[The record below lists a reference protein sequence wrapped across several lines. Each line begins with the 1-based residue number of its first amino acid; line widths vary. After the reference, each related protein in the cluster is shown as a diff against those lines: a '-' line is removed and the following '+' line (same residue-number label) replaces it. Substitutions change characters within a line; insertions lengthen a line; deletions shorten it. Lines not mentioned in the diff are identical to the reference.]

1 MMKNKS
7 TIARLLAEEDIHVVN
22 KVMDTA
28 YFNIKKRELGLPI
41 WKDEVSK
48 IEEEL
53 MVCHEIGHALWT
65 SMDMIE
71 KATERKLNA
80 SFVNILE
87 DARIEKFVKR
97 KYPGSVNLFK
107 KGYAALSARDFF
119 GIADEGVNSCNLID
133 RINLFFKGQEGVEF
147 SDEEKVFVNR
157 TEKLETEDEVLDL
170 AEELYKYME
179 ENPETDKHNN
189 GDVGDGESMDAPE
202 SMGSPDGSGSGDSGE
217 GDSGEENSEENSEE
231 GGNTRTSVAGDT
243 SGDLRSDNG
252 SSNDNSGNSLEEGED
267 DGESAN
273 STSSSDDDTGDSDG
287 DADDIGNNSSKGSE
301 VGGNATSHAP
311 SGVPEAKTDKAL
323 SDGLKSLVDGS
334 ATEKV
339 YGRIPKIDSS
349 KFIVGYKTIIAQM
362 GANYVS
368 NDTWIEYSLNQVKEF
383 KNDSKKTVNYM
394 VKEFEM
400 KKSADQY
407 ARAATS
413 KTGTL
418 DMGAL
423 HTYKFNDDL
432 FKKVTTLPGAT
443 NHGMV
448 IILDWSGSMCDNLM
462 GTVEQLLQL
471 VMFCRRTKIPFEVF
485 AFSSCYMSEIGYS
498 APSGYVDVDYGELPI
513 SIDMRLLN
521 FFSSK
526 MSVAEEEKMMHYLW
540 MIAKRYNR
548 VYEDWSKTGYPA
560 NPPRQF
566 MLGGTPLNDAII
578 TLMDFLP
585 KYKKAAGVQKINTI
599 FLTDGASNHLPG
611 IKDEKGDR
619 DFYQPFG
626 RENLLIDPVTNKRYE
641 FDGYGRGQNIT
652 DTLLKALKERVPG
665 MNVVGF
671 FLAGSGRK
679 GAISRNTWYYILRDT
694 SVTIDRAMI
703 EMRKDKVVVLESTGY
718 DQYYIL
724 PGGAA
729 LVVENDG
736 LDDKLVG
743 ASKGK
748 LKTAF
753 AKSSKGRIQSRVLLN
768 KFVGMVA

>member
-22 KVMDTA
+22 KKMDTA

-41 WKDEVSK
+41 WKDEISK
-48 IEEEL
+48 VEEEL

-65 SMDMIE
+65 SMNMIK
-71 KATERKLNA
+71 KAEARGLNA

-107 KGYAALSARDFF
+107 KGYAALGARDFF
-119 GIADEGVNSCNLID
+119 GIANEGVNSCNLID
-133 RINLFFKGQEGVEF
+133 RINLFFKGQDGVEF
-147 SDEEKVFVNR
+147 SDEEKVFVDR
-157 TEKLETEDEVLDL
+157 ADKLETEDEVLDL

-179 ENPETDKHNN
+179 DNPETDKHDNGESAPSDTGDNGGETSNDTAGADNN
-189 GDVGDGESMDAPE
+189 VRSSDNTGADASGNDVGDEN
-202 SMGSPDGSGSGDSGE
+202 DG
-217 GDSGEENSEENSEE
+217 
-231 GGNTRTSVAGDT
+231 
-243 SGDLRSDNG
+243 
-252 SSNDNSGNSLEEGED
+252 D
-267 DGESAN
+267 D
-273 STSSSDDDTGDSDG
+273 DG
-287 DADDIGNNSSKGSE
+287 DAASGSAGESDDGDDVKDSADTSEGSE
-301 VGGNATSHAP
+301 VGGDATSSSPA
-311 SGVPEAKTDKAL
+311 SVPEAKTDKAL
-323 SDGLKSLVDGS
+323 SDALKSLVDGD
-334 ATEKV
+334 ANEKV
-339 YGRIPKIDSS
+339 YGRIPKVDSS
-349 KFIVGYKTIIAQM
+349 EFIVDYKTVIDELSSHYSPSDDQ
-362 GANYVS
+362 
-368 NDTWIEYSLNQVKEF
+368 WIDYSLGEVKEF

-448 IILDWSGSMCDNLM
+448 MVLDWSGSMVDNLK
-462 GTVEQLLQL
+462 GTIEQLLQL

-485 AFSSCYMSEIGYS
+485 AFTSCYKHLGGYYNR
-498 APSGYVDVDYGELPI
+498 GTYLDVNYGEMTI
-513 SIDMRLLN
+513 SDKMSLLN

-526 MSVAEEEKMMHYLW
+526 MSAAEEEKMMHYLW
-540 MIAKRYNR
+540 MVGKRYNR
-548 VYEDWSKTGYPA
+548 TYEDWATTGFPV
-560 NPPRQF
+560 NPPSQYS
-566 MLGGTPLNDAII
+566 LGGTPLDDAIVV
-578 TLMDFLP
+578 LMDFLP

-599 FLTDGASNHLPG
+599 FLTDGASNSLPG
-611 IKDEKGDR
+611 VKDNNVHG
-619 DFYQPFG
+619 DFYQGF
-626 RENLLIDPVTNKRYE
+626 RKENLLIDPVTNKRYE
-641 FDGYGRGQNIT
+641 FGDYNNDIT
-652 DTLLKALKERVPG
+652 DTLLKALKGRVSG

-679 GAISRNTWYYILRDT
+679 GTVSRNTWFYLLRGGTTTADA
-694 SVTIDRAMI
+694 AMA
-703 EMRKDKVVVLESTGY
+703 EMRKNKVVVLESKGY

-729 LVVENDG
+729 LAVENDG

-753 AKSSKGRIQSRVLLN
+753 AKSNKGRIQSRVLLN

>member
-22 KVMDTA
+22 KKMDTA

-48 IEEEL
+48 VEEEL

-65 SMDMIE
+65 SIDMIE
-71 KATERKLNA
+71 KAKERDLNH

-97 KYPGSVNLFK
+97 KYPGSINLFK
-107 KGYAALSARDFF
+107 KGYGALAARDFF
-119 GIADEGVNSCNLID
+119 GIGDEGVNSCNLID
-133 RINLFFKGQEGVEF
+133 RINLFFKLQDGIKF

-157 TEKLETEDEVLDL
+157 AEKLETEDEVLDL

-179 ENPETDKHNN
+179 ENPETDKH
-189 GDVGDGESMDAPE
+189 DDGESDKTVGNGESAPKN
-202 SMGSPDGSGSGDSGE
+202 PSGE
-217 GDSGEENSEENSEE
+217 GDSGEKDSKKD
-231 GGNTRTSVAGDT
+231 GDT
-243 SGDLRSDNG
+243 GDSIRPDND
-252 SSNDNSGNSLEEGED
+252 SSNDNFGNGLEEKGEE
-267 DGESAN
+267 DGESTN
-273 STSSSDDDTGDSDG
+273 SASGSDDSTSDDDAG
-287 DADDIGNNSSKGSE
+287 ADDTGTDTSKGSD
-301 VGGNATSHAP
+301 VGGNATSSA
-311 SGVPEAKTDKAL
+311 SAGVPEAKTDKAL
-323 SDGLKSLVDGS
+323 SDALKSLVDGT
-334 ATEKV
+334 ANEKV
-339 YGRIPKIDSS
+339 YGRIPKVDSS
-349 KFIVGYKTIIAQM
+349 KFIVDYKTIIAEL
-362 GANYVS
+362 GGHYLS
-368 NDTWIEYSLNQVKEF
+368 NDTWVEHSLGQVKEF

-407 ARAATS
+407 ARAATA

-443 NHGMV
+443 NHGMI

-462 GTVEQLLQL
+462 STIEQLLQL

-485 AFSSCYMSEIGYS
+485 AFSSCY
-498 APSGYVDVDYGELPI
+498 ATSGAMYGGEVVGVDYGEITI
-513 SIDMRLLN
+513 SEKMRLINL
-521 FFSSK
+521 FSSK
-526 MSVAEEEKMMHYLW
+526 MSAAEEEKRMHYLW
-540 MIAKRYNR
+540 MIGKRYNR
-548 VYEDWSKTGYPA
+548 TYEDWRFTGYPS
-560 NPPRQF
+560 NPPSKYS
-566 MLGGTPLNDAII
+566 LGGTPLNDAIVV
-578 TLMDFLP
+578 LMDFLP

-599 FLTDGASNHLPG
+599 FLTDGASNNLIG
-611 IKDEKGDR
+611 VKDIKDDNEYFQGFLK
-619 DFYQPFG
+619 
-626 RENLLIDPVTNKRYE
+626 ENLLIDPVTNKRYE
-641 FDGYGRGQNIT
+641 FGGYGRGQGVT
-652 DTLLKALKERVPG
+652 DALLKALKGRVPG

-679 GAISRNTWYYILRDT
+679 GAVSRNTWYYILRDT
-694 SVTIDRAMI
+694 NVSTESAMA
-703 EMRKDKVVVLESTGY
+703 EMRKDKVVVLESHGY

-729 LVVENDG
+729 LAVENDG

-753 AKSSKGRIQSRVLLN
+753 SKSNKGRIQSRVLLN

>member
-22 KVMDTA
+22 KKMDTA

-71 KATERKLNA
+71 KAEARGLNA

-107 KGYAALSARDFF
+107 KGYAALGARDFF
-119 GIADEGVNSCNLID
+119 GIANEGVNSCNLID
-133 RINLFFKGQEGVEF
+133 RINLFFKGQDGVEF
-147 SDEEKVFVNR
+147 SDEEKVFVDR
-157 TEKLETEDEVLDL
+157 TDKLETEDEVLDL

-179 ENPETDKHNN
+179 DNPETDKHDN
-189 GDVGDGESMDAPE
+189 GESDKTVGNGESAPKN
-202 SMGSPDGSGSGDSGE
+202 PSGE
-217 GDSGEENSEENSEE
+217 GDSGEKNSKED
-231 GGNTRTSVAGDT
+231 GDT
-243 SGDLRSDNG
+243 GDSIRPDND
-252 SSNDNSGNSLEEGED
+252 SSNDNSGNGLEEE
-267 DGESAN
+267 DGESADN
-273 STSSSDDDTGDSDG
+273 TSGSDDSTGDDDAGADDTGTDT
-287 DADDIGNNSSKGSE
+287 SKGSE
-301 VGGNATSHAP
+301 VGGNATSSAP
-311 SGVPEAKTDKAL
+311 AGVPEAKTDKAL
-323 SDGLKSLVDGS
+323 SDALKSFVDDT
-334 ATEKV
+334 ANEKI
-339 YGRIPKIDSS
+339 YGRIPKVDSS
-349 KFIVGYKTIIAQM
+349 KFIVDYKTVVAEL
-362 GANYVS
+362 GGH
-368 NDTWIEYSLNQVKEF
+368 YSSEDKWVVNSLGEVKDF

-448 IILDWSGSMCDNLM
+448 MVLDWSGSMVDNLK
-462 GTVEQLLQL
+462 GTIEQLLQL

-485 AFSSCYMSEIGYS
+485 AFTSCYNSGYGYS
-498 APSGYVDVDYGELPI
+498 RGTYLDVNYGEITI
-513 SIDMRLLN
+513 SDNMKLLN

-526 MSVAEEEKMMHYLW
+526 MSAAEEEKMMHYLW
-540 MIAKRYNR
+540 MIGKRYNR
-548 VYEDWSKTGYPA
+548 TYEDWGVTGFPV
-560 NPPRQF
+560 NPPSKYS
-566 MLGGTPLNDAII
+566 LGGTPLNDAIVV
-578 TLMDFLP
+578 LMNFMP

-599 FLTDGASNHLPG
+599 FLTDGASNSLPG
-611 IKDEKGDR
+611 VKDNGEYG
-619 DFYQPFG
+619 DFYQGFR

-641 FDGYGRGQNIT
+641 FDDYNNGATN
-652 DTLLKALKERVPG
+652 TLLKALKDRVPG

-679 GAISRNTWYYILRDT
+679 GAVSRNTWYYLLMGGTTTADA
-694 SVTIDRAMI
+694 AMA
-703 EMRKDKVVVLESTGY
+703 EMRKNKVVVLESKGY

-729 LVVENDG
+729 LAVENDG

-753 AKSSKGRIQSRVLLN
+753 AKSNKGRIQSRVLLN

>member
-22 KVMDTA
+22 KAMDTA

-41 WKDEVSK
+41 WKDEISK
-48 IEEEL
+48 VEEEL

-65 SMDMIE
+65 SMNMIN
-71 KATERKLNA
+71 KAEARGLNA

-107 KGYAALSARDFF
+107 KGYAALAARDFF
-119 GIADEGVNSCNLID
+119 GIAETGVNSCNLID
-133 RINLFFKGQEGVEF
+133 RINLFFKGQDGVEF
-147 SDEEKVFVNR
+147 SDEEKVFVDR
-157 TEKLETEDEVLDL
+157 ADKLETEDEVLDL

-179 ENPETDKHNN
+179 DNPETDKHDN
-189 GDVGDGESMDAPE
+189 GESAP
-202 SMGSPDGSGSGDSGE
+202 SDTGDSGE
-217 GDSGEENSEENSEE
+217 KSSEES
-231 GGNTRTSVAGDT
+231 GDT
-243 SGDLRSDNG
+243 SDDLRSTDD
-252 SSNDNSGNSLEEGED
+252 STVDNSGSNVGDED
-267 DGESAN
+267 DG
-273 STSSSDDDTGDSDG
+273 DDDGDASSGSAGDSDDAG
-287 DADDIGNNSSKGSE
+287 DDTKDGADTSKGSE
-301 VGGNATSHAP
+301 VGGNATSSAP
-311 SGVPEAKTDKAL
+311 ASVPEAKTDKAL
-323 SDGLKSLVDGS
+323 SDALKSLVDGD
-334 ATEKV
+334 ANEKV
-339 YGRIPKIDSS
+339 YGRIPKVDSS
-349 KFIVGYKTIIAQM
+349 KFIVDYKTVVTEL
-362 GANYVS
+362 GANYPSDDKWVG
-368 NDTWIEYSLNQVKEF
+368 TSLGELKEF

-448 IILDWSGSMCDNLM
+448 MVLDWSGSMVDNLK
-462 GTVEQLLQL
+462 GTIEQLLQL

-485 AFSSCYMSEIGYS
+485 AFTSCYKHLGGYYNR
-498 APSGYVDVDYGELPI
+498 GTYLDVNYGEMTI
-513 SIDMRLLN
+513 SDKMSLLN

-526 MSVAEEEKMMHYLW
+526 MSAAEEEKMMHYLW
-540 MIAKRYNR
+540 MVGKRYNR
-548 VYEDWSKTGYPA
+548 TYEDWATTGFPL
-560 NPPRQF
+560 NPPSQYS
-566 MLGGTPLNDAII
+566 LGGTPLDDAIVV
-578 TLMDFLP
+578 LMDFLP

-599 FLTDGASNHLPG
+599 FLTDGASNSLPG
-611 IKDEKGDR
+611 VKDNNVHG
-619 DFYQPFG
+619 DFYQGF
-626 RENLLIDPVTNKRYE
+626 RKENLLIDPVTNKRYE
-641 FDGYGRGQNIT
+641 FGDYNNDIT
-652 DTLLKALKERVPG
+652 DTLLKALKGRVSG

-679 GAISRNTWYYILRDT
+679 GTVSRNTWYYLLRGGTTTADA
-694 SVTIDRAMI
+694 AMA
-703 EMRKDKVVVLESTGY
+703 EMRKNKVVVLESKGY

-729 LVVENDG
+729 LAVENDG

-753 AKSSKGRIQSRVLLN
+753 AKSNKGRIQSRVLLN

>member
-22 KVMDTA
+22 KKMDTA

-41 WKDEVSK
+41 WKDEISK
-48 IEEEL
+48 VEEEL

-65 SMDMIE
+65 SMNMIN
-71 KATERKLNA
+71 KAEARGLNS

-107 KGYAALSARDFF
+107 KGYAALAARDFF
-119 GIADEGVNSCNLID
+119 GIANEGVNSCNLID
-133 RINLFFKGQEGVEF
+133 RINLFFKGQDGVEF
-147 SDEEKVFVNR
+147 SDEEKIFVDR
-157 TEKLETEDEVLDL
+157 ADKLETEDEVLDL

-179 ENPETDKHNN
+179 DNPETDKHDNGESAPSDTGDNGGETSNDTAGADNN
-189 GDVGDGESMDAPE
+189 VRSSDNTGADASGNDVGD
-202 SMGSPDGSGSGDSGE
+202 
-217 GDSGEENSEENSEE
+217 
-231 GGNTRTSVAGDT
+231 
-243 SGDLRSDNG
+243 
-252 SSNDNSGNSLEEGED
+252 D
-267 DGESAN
+267 DG
-273 STSSSDDDTGDSDG
+273 DDDG
-287 DADDIGNNSSKGSE
+287 DAASGSAGESDDAGDDTESSADTSKGSE
-301 VGGNATSHAP
+301 VGGNDTSSAP
-311 SGVPEAKTDKAL
+311 AGVPEAKTDKAL
-323 SDGLKSLVDGS
+323 SDALKSLVDGD
-334 ATEKV
+334 ANEKV
-339 YGRIPKIDSS
+339 YGRIPKVDSS
-349 KFIVGYKTIIAQM
+349 EFIVDYKTVVTEL
-362 GANYVS
+362 GANYSSEEKWVE
-368 NDTWIEYSLNQVKEF
+368 TSLGELKEF

-448 IILDWSGSMCDNLM
+448 MVLDWSGSMVDNLK
-462 GTVEQLLQL
+462 GTIEQLLQL

-485 AFSSCYMSEIGYS
+485 AFTSCYKGLSGYYS
-498 APSGYVDVDYGELPI
+498 RGTYVDVNFGEIAI
-513 SIDMRLLN
+513 SDNMSLLN

-526 MSVAEEEKMMHYLW
+526 MSAAEEEKMMHYLW
-540 MIAKRYNR
+540 MIGKRYGQR
-548 VYEDWSKTGYPA
+548 TYEDWSVTGFPV
-560 NPPRQF
+560 NPPSEYS
-566 MLGGTPLNDAII
+566 LGGTPLNDAIVV
-578 TLMDFLP
+578 LMDFLP

-599 FLTDGASNHLPG
+599 FLTDGASNGLPG
-611 IKDEKGDR
+611 IKDNNVHG
-619 DFYQPFG
+619 DFYQGF
-626 RENLLIDPVTNKRYE
+626 RKENLLIDPVTNKRYE
-641 FDGYGRGQNIT
+641 FGGYGEDVT
-652 DTLLKALKERVPG
+652 DILLKALKGRVSG

-679 GAISRNTWYYILRDT
+679 GAVSRNTWYYLLRGGITTVDA
-694 SVTIDRAMI
+694 AMA
-703 EMRKDKVVVLESTGY
+703 EMRKNKVVVLDSKGY

-729 LVVENDG
+729 LAVENDG

-753 AKSSKGRIQSRVLLN
+753 AKSNKGRIQSRVLLN

>member
-7 TIARLLAEEDIHVVN
+7 TIARLLAEEDIHVVS
-22 KVMDTA
+22 KKIDTA

-48 IEEEL
+48 VEEEL

-65 SMDMIE
+65 SMDMIK
-71 KATERKLNA
+71 KAEARGLNS

-107 KGYAALSARDFF
+107 NGYVALAARDFF
-119 GIADEGVNSCNLID
+119 GIANEGVNSCNLID
-133 RINLFFKGQEGVEF
+133 RINLFFKGQDGVEF
-147 SDEEKVFVNR
+147 SDEEKIFVDR
-157 TEKLETEDEVLDL
+157 ADKLETEDEVLDL

-179 ENPETDKHNN
+179 DNPETDKHDN
-189 GDVGDGESMDAPE
+189 GE
-202 SMGSPDGSGSGDSGE
+202 SMGSGE
-217 GDSGEENSEENSEE
+217 S
-231 GGNTRTSVAGDT
+231 AP
-243 SGDLRSDNG
+243 
-252 SSNDNSGNSLEEGED
+252 
-267 DGESAN
+267 DGESGKGEKG
-273 STSSSDDDTGDSDG
+273 DGDSDG
-287 DADDIGNNSSKGSE
+287 NKSGDKSESGDDDAAGSDDASSEGEVEEDGNDNSSAGGDTADNSDDAGDDTKDSADTSEGSE
-301 VGGNATSHAP
+301 VGGNATSSAP
-311 SGVPEAKTDKAL
+311 AGVPEAKTDKAL
-323 SDGLKSLVDGS
+323 SDALKSLVDGS
-334 ATEKV
+334 ANEKV
-339 YGRIPKIDSS
+339 YGRIPKVNSS
-349 KFIVGYKTIIAQM
+349 EFIVDYKTVVTEL
-362 GANYVS
+362 GS
-368 NDTWIEYSLNQVKEF
+368 HYSFEDKWVEKSLAEVKEF

-448 IILDWSGSMCDNLM
+448 MVLDWSGSMVDNLK
-462 GTVEQLLQL
+462 GTIEQLLQL

-485 AFSSCYMSEIGYS
+485 AFTSCYKLATGYYNR
-498 APSGYVDVDYGELPI
+498 GDYRDVNYGEVTI
-513 SIDMRLLN
+513 SDNMNLLN

-526 MSVAEEEKMMHYLW
+526 MSAAEEEKMMHYLW
-540 MIAKRYNR
+540 MIGKRYNR
-548 VYEDWSKTGYPA
+548 TYENWSDIGYPV
-560 NPPRQF
+560 NPPSAYS
-566 MLGGTPLNDAII
+566 LGGTPLNDAIVV
-578 TLMDFLP
+578 LMDFLP

-599 FLTDGASNHLPG
+599 FLTDGASNGLPG
-611 IKDEKGDR
+611 VKDNNAHG
-619 DFYQPFG
+619 DFYQGF
-626 RENLLIDPVTNKRYE
+626 RKENLLIDPVTNKRYE
-641 FDGYGRGQNIT
+641 FGDYNNDIT
-652 DTLLKALKERVPG
+652 DTLLKALKGRVPG

-671 FLAGSGRK
+671 FLAGSGRN
-679 GAISRNTWYYILRDT
+679 GNVTRNTWRYILMGSTTTVDA
-694 SVTIDRAMI
+694 AMV
-703 EMRKDKVVVLESTGY
+703 EMRKNKVVVLESKGY

-729 LVVENDG
+729 LAVENDG

-753 AKSSKGRIQSRVLLN
+753 AKSNKGRIQSRVLLN

>member
-1 MMKNKS
+1 MVALDMIKNKN
-7 TIARLLAEEDIHVVN
+7 TIARLLAEEDIHVVS
-22 KVMDTA
+22 KKMETA

-41 WKDEVSK
+41 WKDEISK
-48 IEEEL
+48 EEEEL

-71 KATERKLNA
+71 RATNRKLNQ

-107 KGYAALSARDFF
+107 KGYANLAARDFF
-119 GIADEGVNSCNLID
+119 GVADEGVNSCNFID
-133 RINLFFKGQEGVEF
+133 RINLFFKLQDGVEF
-147 SDEEKVFVNR
+147 SNEEKVFVDR
-157 TEKLETEDEVLDL
+157 VAKLETEDEVLDL
-170 AEELYKYME
+170 AEELYKHME
-179 ENPETDKHNN
+179 ENPETDNHDDGKT
-189 GDVGDGESMDAPE
+189 VGNGESM
-202 SMGSPDGSGSGDSGE
+202 SGE
-217 GDSGEENSEENSEE
+217 GDGDEENSEES
-231 GGNTRTSVAGDT
+231 GDT
-243 SGDLRSDNG
+243 SSGLRSTDDSTVGDSG
-252 SSNDNSGNSLEEGED
+252 SNIGEEDGDD
-267 DGESAN
+267 DGNAADSADKSDDAGDGAN
-273 STSSSDDDTGDSDG
+273 TSEGSDVGGDATSS
-287 DADDIGNNSSKGSE
+287 
-301 VGGNATSHAP
+301 AP
-311 SGVPEAKTDKAL
+311 AGVPEAKTDKAL
-323 SDGLKSLVDGS
+323 SDGLKSLVDNT
-334 ATEKV
+334 AYEKV

-349 KFIVGYKTIIAQM
+349 KFIVDYKAV
-362 GANYVS
+362 VS
-368 NDTWIEYSLNQVKEF
+368 ELTTHYAEGGTWVDYNLNEVKDF

-448 IILDWSGSMCDNLM
+448 MVLDWSGSMCDNLK
-462 GTVEQLLQL
+462 GTIEQLLQL

-485 AFSSCYMSEIGYS
+485 AFTSCYTENGGFYN
-498 APSGYVDVDYGELPI
+498 SGGVVDVNYGEVTI
-513 SIDMRLLN
+513 SKNMRLLN

-526 MSVAEEEKMMHYLW
+526 MSAAEEEKMMHYLW

-548 VYEDWSKTGYPA
+548 TYEDWSTTGYPMS
-560 NPPRQF
+560 PPEKYG
-566 MLGGTPLNDAII
+566 LGGKPLNDAII
-578 TLMDFLP
+578 VLMDFLP
-585 KYKKAAGVQKINTI
+585 KYKKASGVQKINTI
-599 FLTDGASNHLPG
+599 FLTDGASNNMSG
-611 IKDEKGDR
+611 VKDTDCGHDHYQGFRR
-619 DFYQPFG
+619 D
-626 RENLLIDPVTNKRYE
+626 NLMIDPVTNKRYE
-641 FDGYGRGQNIT
+641 FDGYGPNVT
-652 DTLLKALKERVPG
+652 SMLLKALKGRVQG

-671 FLAGSGRK
+671 FLAGQGSK
-679 GAISRNTWYYILRDT
+679 GAISRNTWWYILQGGSFT
-694 SVTIDRAMI
+694 ADRAMA
-703 EMRKDKVVVLESTGY
+703 EMRKNKVVVLNESNGY

-724 PGGAA
+724 PGGGG
-729 LVVENDG
+729 LVVDNDG
-736 LDDKLVG
+736 LDDKLIG

-753 AKSSKGRIQSRVLLN
+753 AKSNKGRIQSRVLLN

>member
-1 MMKNKS
+1 MKNKS

-22 KVMDTA
+22 KKMDTA

-48 IEEEL
+48 VEEEL

-65 SMDMIE
+65 SIDMIE
-71 KATERKLNA
+71 KAKERDLNH

-97 KYPGSVNLFK
+97 KYPGSINLFK
-107 KGYAALSARDFF
+107 KGYGALAARDFF
-119 GIADEGVNSCNLID
+119 GIGDEGVNSCNLID
-133 RINLFFKGQEGVEF
+133 RINLFFKLQDGIKF

-157 TEKLETEDEVLDL
+157 AEKLETEDEVLDL

-179 ENPETDKHNN
+179 ENPETDKH
-189 GDVGDGESMDAPE
+189 DDGESDKTVGNGESAPKN
-202 SMGSPDGSGSGDSGE
+202 PSGE
-217 GDSGEENSEENSEE
+217 GDSGEKDSKKD
-231 GGNTRTSVAGDT
+231 GDT
-243 SGDLRSDNG
+243 GDSIRPDND
-252 SSNDNSGNSLEEGED
+252 SSNDNFGNGLEEKGEE
-267 DGESAN
+267 DGESTN
-273 STSSSDDDTGDSDG
+273 SASGSDDSTSDDDAG
-287 DADDIGNNSSKGSE
+287 ADDTGTDTSKGSD
-301 VGGNATSHAP
+301 VGGNATSSA
-311 SGVPEAKTDKAL
+311 SAGVPEAKTDKAL
-323 SDGLKSLVDGS
+323 SDALKSLVDGT
-334 ATEKV
+334 ANEKV
-339 YGRIPKIDSS
+339 YGRIPKVDSS
-349 KFIVGYKTIIAQM
+349 KFIVDYKTIIAEL
-362 GANYVS
+362 GGHYLS
-368 NDTWIEYSLNQVKEF
+368 NDTWVEHSLGQVKEF

-407 ARAATS
+407 ARAATA

-443 NHGMV
+443 NHGMI

-462 GTVEQLLQL
+462 STIEQLLQL

-485 AFSSCYMSEIGYS
+485 AFSSCY
-498 APSGYVDVDYGELPI
+498 ATSGAMYGGEVVGVDYGEITI
-513 SIDMRLLN
+513 SEKMRLINL
-521 FFSSK
+521 FSSK
-526 MSVAEEEKMMHYLW
+526 MSAAEEEKMMHYLW
-540 MIAKRYNR
+540 MIGKRYNR
-548 VYEDWSKTGYPA
+548 TYEDWRFTGYPS
-560 NPPRQF
+560 NPPSKYS
-566 MLGGTPLNDAII
+566 LGGTPLNDAIVV
-578 TLMDFLP
+578 LMDFLP

-599 FLTDGASNHLPG
+599 FLTDGASNNLIG
-611 IKDEKGDR
+611 VKDIKDDNEYFQGFLK
-619 DFYQPFG
+619 
-626 RENLLIDPVTNKRYE
+626 ENLLIDPVTNKRYE
-641 FDGYGRGQNIT
+641 FGGYGRGQGVT
-652 DTLLKALKERVPG
+652 DALLKALKGRVPG

-679 GAISRNTWYYILRDT
+679 GAVSRNTWYYILRDT
-694 SVTIDRAMI
+694 NVSTESAMA
-703 EMRKDKVVVLESTGY
+703 EMRKDKVVVLESHGY

-729 LVVENDG
+729 LAVENDG

-753 AKSSKGRIQSRVLLN
+753 SKSNKGRIQSRVLLN

>member
-7 TIARLLAEEDIHVVN
+7 TIARLLAEEDIHVIN
-22 KVMDTA
+22 KKMDTA

-71 KATERKLNA
+71 KSEARGLNA

-107 KGYAALSARDFF
+107 KGYAALGARDFF
-119 GIADEGVNSCNLID
+119 GIANEGVNSCNLID
-133 RINLFFKGQEGVEF
+133 RINLFFKGQDGVEF
-147 SDEEKVFVNR
+147 SDEEKVFVDR
-157 TEKLETEDEVLDL
+157 ADKLETEDEVLDL

-179 ENPETDKHNN
+179 DNPETDKH
-189 GDVGDGESMDAPE
+189 
-202 SMGSPDGSGSGDSGE
+202 
-217 GDSGEENSEENSEE
+217 
-231 GGNTRTSVAGDT
+231 
-243 SGDLRSDNG
+243 
-252 SSNDNSGNSLEEGED
+252 D
-267 DGESAN
+267 DGESAP
-273 STSSSDDDTGDSDG
+273 SDTGDNGEKGSEESGDTSDYLRSDNDSTVDNSGSNVGEKDDGDDDG
-287 DADDIGNNSSKGSE
+287 DAAGGSAGDSDDAGDDTESSADTSKGSE
-301 VGGNATSHAP
+301 VGGNATSSAP

-323 SDGLKSLVDGS
+323 SDALKSLVDGD
-334 ATEKV
+334 ANEKV
-339 YGRIPKIDSS
+339 YGRIPKLDSS
-349 KFIVGYKTIIAQM
+349 EFIVDYKTVVTEL
-362 GANYVS
+362 GA
-368 NDTWIEYSLNQVKEF
+368 EYPSDDKWVGTSLGELKEF

-448 IILDWSGSMCDNLM
+448 MVLDWSGSMCDNLK
-462 GTVEQLLQL
+462 GTIEQLLQL

-485 AFSSCYMSEIGYS
+485 AFSSCYKV
-498 APSGYVDVDYGELPI
+498 ASGVYNRGAYRNVNYGEITI
-513 SIDMRLLN
+513 SDNMSLLN

-526 MSVAEEEKMMHYLW
+526 MSAAEEEKMMHYLW
-540 MIAKRYNR
+540 MIGKRYNR
-548 VYEDWSKTGYPA
+548 TYEDWYTTGYPI
-560 NPPRQF
+560 NPPSQYS
-566 MLGGTPLNDAII
+566 LGGTPLDDAIVV
-578 TLMDFLP
+578 LMDFLP

-599 FLTDGASNHLPG
+599 FLTDGASNSLPG
-611 IKDEKGDR
+611 VKDNNVHG
-619 DFYQPFG
+619 DFYQGF
-626 RENLLIDPVTNKRYE
+626 RKENLLIDPVTNKRYE
-641 FDGYGRGQNIT
+641 FGDYNNDIT
-652 DTLLKALKERVPG
+652 DTLLKALKGRVPG

-679 GAISRNTWYYILRDT
+679 GAVSRNTWSYILMGGTTKVDA
-694 SVTIDRAMI
+694 AMV
-703 EMRKDKVVVLESTGY
+703 EMRKNKVVVLESKGY

-729 LVVENDG
+729 LAVENDG

-753 AKSSKGRIQSRVLLN
+753 AKSNKGRIQSRVLLN

>member
-22 KVMDTA
+22 KKMDTA

-41 WKDEVSK
+41 WKDEISK
-48 IEEEL
+48 VEEEL

-71 KATERKLNA
+71 KAEARGLNA

-107 KGYAALSARDFF
+107 KGYVALGARDFF
-119 GIADEGVNSCNLID
+119 GIANEGVNSCNLID
-133 RINLFFKGQEGVEF
+133 RINLFFKGQDGVEF
-147 SDEEKVFVNR
+147 SDEEKVFVDR
-157 TEKLETEDEVLDL
+157 ADKLETEDEVLDL

-179 ENPETDKHNN
+179 DNPETDKHDN
-189 GDVGDGESMDAPE
+189 GESAPSDTGDNGGETSNDTAGADNDIRSGDNTSADASGYDVGDK
-202 SMGSPDGSGSGDSGE
+202 
-217 GDSGEENSEENSEE
+217 
-231 GGNTRTSVAGDT
+231 
-243 SGDLRSDNG
+243 
-252 SSNDNSGNSLEEGED
+252 D
-267 DGESAN
+267 DG
-273 STSSSDDDTGDSDG
+273 DDDGDAAGGSAGDSDDAG
-287 DADDIGNNSSKGSE
+287 DDTKSSADTSEGSE
-301 VGGNATSHAP
+301 VGGNATSSAP
-311 SGVPEAKTDKAL
+311 AGVPEAKTDKAL
-323 SDGLKSLVDGS
+323 SDALKSLVDGN
-334 ATEKV
+334 ANEKV
-339 YGRIPKIDSS
+339 YARIPKVDSS
-349 KFIVGYKTIIAQM
+349 KFIVDYKTVVTEL
-362 GANYVS
+362 GAKYPSDDKWVEN
-368 NDTWIEYSLNQVKEF
+368 SLGELKEF

-448 IILDWSGSMCDNLM
+448 MVLDWSGSMCDNLK
-462 GTVEQLLQL
+462 GTIEQLLQL

-485 AFSSCYMSEIGYS
+485 AFTSCYKLAGGGYYNR
-498 APSGYVDVDYGELPI
+498 GDYRDVNYGEVTI
-513 SIDMRLLN
+513 SDNMSLLN

-526 MSVAEEEKMMHYLW
+526 MSAAEEEKMMHYLW
-540 MIAKRYNR
+540 MIGKRYGPR
-548 VYEDWSKTGYPA
+548 TYEDWATTGFPI
-560 NPPRQF
+560 NPPSEYS
-566 MLGGTPLNDAII
+566 LGGTPLNDAIVV
-578 TLMDFLP
+578 LMDFLP

-599 FLTDGASNHLPG
+599 FLTDGASNNLPG
-611 IKDEKGDR
+611 IKDNDSIHG
-619 DFYQPFG
+619 DFYQGFT

-641 FDGYGRGQNIT
+641 FGGYGDDVTG
-652 DTLLKALKERVPG
+652 TLLKALKGRVSG

-679 GAISRNTWYYILRDT
+679 GTVARNTWRYIL
-694 SVTIDRAMI
+694 SGGTITVDAAMA
-703 EMRKDKVVVLESTGY
+703 EMRKNKVVVLDSKGY

-724 PGGAA
+724 PGGEA
-729 LVVENDG
+729 LTVENDG

-753 AKSSKGRIQSRVLLN
+753 AKSNKGRIQSRVLLN